1 MGSLRQPWARLRHYG
16 RPVPTRYRSEEQWVP
31 SNDPTWGSTRLS
43 ITPEVG
49 RWWFLAL
56 YESPLLFSGL
66 LDQEGSVLEGNQVSI
81 EGCGLVREE
90 IIGRPF
96 WQGGW
101 WRPDPDL
108 AARIQRW
115 CREVVRSGDSLRTTT
130 PYFLGDGSV
139 RMVDLALHPVF
150 DRNSQPEHAYIVATG
165 LDVTDALT
173 ARAEREERLAV
184 EANALRAESQAQVRE
199 LHLLQDS
206 EHFIRDRLEGLA
218 SAAIEMVTVDSFEGL
233 TRVVFEQAFPIL
245 GADGGALVI
254 RDSGELRV
262 FLSDRL
268 DEQARLKYEEAP
280 FDSPWPGRY
289 VARTG
294 ERLIF
299 PTQDD
304 GIAFLP
310 EMRQVYEDTGRLAW
324 VYVPLSVR
332 GRILGS
338 MAVSWREERE
348 IGDDEVALIEAIA
361 AQCAQVIERIQM
373 ALINLESTRE
383 IEQMVESIQ
392 RSLLTS
398 SPTSEQL
405 DIGTHYLPAAL
416 AMQVGGDWYDAFTT
430 KSGSTVL
437 VVGDVAGHD
446 GDAAA
451 AMAQLRNLLRGLA
464 IVGDRG
470 PAVLISL
477 LDESIVALDLDAIAT
492 VLVAEVRETPEGCS
506 LRWASAGHLPPL
518 VKRSDGTVE
527 VLSPPSEVLLG
538 LHGDSPRHEHSLVIE
553 QRDVLLMYTD
563 GLVERRGESLDVGLD
578 RLAQTFGQL
587 GAGCSADICDHLV
600 ERMLPGPPGDD
611 VALLAVQLATPD
623 A

>member
-1 MGSLRQPWARLRHYG
+1 M
-16 RPVPTRYRSEEQWVP
+16 PTRYRSEEQWVP
-31 SNDPTWGSTRLS
+31 SHEPTVGSTRLS
-43 ITPEVG
+43 INPEVG

-66 LDQEGSVLEGNQVSI
+66 LDHEGSVLEGNQVSI
-81 EGCGLVREE
+81 EGCGLVRHE
-90 IIGRPF
+90 IIGSPF
-96 WQGGW
+96 WEGGW

-108 AARIQRW
+108 AARVQRW
-115 CREVVRSGDSLRTTT
+115 CREVLRSGDSLRTTT

-150 DRNSQPEHAYIVATG
+150 DRNSQPERAYIVATG

-173 ARAEREERLAV
+173 ARAEREERLAI

-233 TRVVFEQAFPIL
+233 TRVIFERALPIL

-254 RDSGELRV
+254 RDGDELRV

-280 FDSPWPGRY
+280 FDSPWPGRH

-294 ERLIF
+294 QRLIF
-299 PTQDD
+299 PTRED
-304 GIAFLP
+304 GISFLP
-310 EMRQVYEDTGRLAW
+310 AMRQVYEDTGRFAW
-324 VYVPLSVR
+324 VYVPLTVR
-332 GRILGS
+332 GRVLGS

-373 ALINLESTRE
+373 ALLNIESARE

-398 SPTSEQL
+398 SPTPHQL

-430 KSGSTVL
+430 KAGSTIL

-464 IVGDRG
+464 ITGDRG
-470 PAVLISL
+470 PAALISL
-477 LDESIVALDLDAIAT
+477 LDESIVALELDVIAT
-492 VLVAEVRETPEGCS
+492 VLVAEVHEAGEGCS
-506 LRWASAGHLPPL
+506 VRWASAGHLPPV

-527 VLSPPSEVLLG
+527 VLSPPIDVLLG
-538 LHGDSPRHEHSLVIE
+538 LHDHYPRHEHSLVLGR
-553 QRDVLLMYTD
+553 RDLLLLYTD

-578 RLAQTFGQL
+578 RLARTVGHL
-587 GAGCSADICDHLV
+587 GAGRSVDMGDQLV
-600 ERMLPGPPGDD
+600 ERMLAGPPGDD
-611 VALLAVQLATPD
+611 VALLAMQVAAPD
-623 A
+623 T